1 MCLSKGA
8 SDREPRRGSAVDH
21 LARAAAGRCT
31 PGPPATWTP
40 GPRSGPGPPPQAAR
54 GVLGAPGDRDSRWP
68 VTPLAGPATRALG
81 APVSDPDPGS
91 CGAGASSRDQCH
103 WQSATANTRRWQHA
117 PLARAILSPPF
128 SERPGHRPVRRRA
141 LAPHAASS
149 CAGASCG
156 GRWQCWA
163 GEPSVTLSGT
173 LTRML
178 PLRPRLPALWR
189 RAHTRRA
196 RRTIPGPATAC
207 SLTAAEGWV
216 APAGVTVP
224 VGGCQWWPEPRARAA
239 VGMYVLGA

>member
-1 MCLSKGA
+1 LTT
-8 SDREPRRGSAVDH
+8 
-21 LARAAAGRCT
+21 L
-31 PGPPATWTP
+31 
-40 GPRSGPGPPPQAAR
+40 PGPPPGDAPR
-54 GVLGAPGDRDSRWP
+54 GRQRLGRQGPAVAPGRRRRPPGASLGPRLALASDPRSCDSRP
-68 VTPLAGPATRALG
+68 RRA
-81 APVSDPDPGS
+81 SDPDPGS

-103 WQSATANTRRWQHA
+103 WQSATASTRRWQHA
-117 PLARAILSPPF
+117 PLARAILSPPL

-207 SLTAAEGWV
+207 SLTAAAGWV